1 METLT
6 FYIFAAVAII
16 SASMVVLQR
25 RAIYSALS
33 LIVCL
38 GSVAILFF
46 QLGAHFIGAI
56 QIIVY
61 AGAIMVLF
69 LFVVMLLDPDAEIFS
84 QNRLKRLTIIG
95 VPTAVLFALALIAT
109 LGSFGGK
116 TPSVVAPGS
125 EQATTVIAQT
135 LFREYLLP
143 FEVTSILILIAV
155 IGAIV
160 LTKRPE

>member
-1 METLT
+1 VETLT

-61 AGAIMVLF
+61 AGAVMVLF
-69 LFVVMLLDPDAEIFS
+69 LFVIMLLDPDAEIFS
-84 QNRLKRLTIIG
+84 RNRLKRLTIIG
-95 VPTAVLFALALIAT
+95 IPTAVLFALALIAT
-109 LGSFGGK
+109 LGSFGAQM
-116 TPSVVAPGS
+116 PSVAPAS
-125 EQATTVIAQT
+125 EQTTTVIAQT